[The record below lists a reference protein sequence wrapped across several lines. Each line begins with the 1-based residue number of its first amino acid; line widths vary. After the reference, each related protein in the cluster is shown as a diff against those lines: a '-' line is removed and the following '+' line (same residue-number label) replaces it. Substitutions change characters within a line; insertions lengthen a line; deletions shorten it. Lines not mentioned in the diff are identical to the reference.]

1 MFFYDKTAIVNN
13 EIHGLFYLPATKI
26 IDIMTN
32 MPGSE
37 NQVVKIRLVAEG
49 NQIQNE
55 SNFYYLENST
65 ARPANR
71 DAQKTFTI

>member
-1 MFFYDKTAIVNN
+1 
-13 EIHGLFYLPATKI
+13 
-26 IDIMTN
+26 

-49 NQIQNE
+49 NQMQNE

-65 ARPANR
+65 AAWPRSEIS
-71 DAQKTFTI
+71 TFHYGIGATLLSKFYYGAGSEII